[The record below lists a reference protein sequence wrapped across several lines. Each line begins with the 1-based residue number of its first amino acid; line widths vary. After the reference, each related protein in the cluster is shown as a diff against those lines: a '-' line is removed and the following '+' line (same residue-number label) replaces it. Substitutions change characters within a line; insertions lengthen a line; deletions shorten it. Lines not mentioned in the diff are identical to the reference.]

1 MSESR
6 DSFSSWGRIVAGAVL
21 IVVGITWLL
30 EAAGFINVSLDA
42 LAPLA
47 LIVIGV
53 GLVIGSRRGSYP
65 LLIVLGVVLT
75 VFLAASSEDEL
86 SAFGGEHYEQPT
98 DSSQLHPYR
107 LGAGTLTVDLTALDL
122 DSETYDVDVRVGTGR
137 IRVFVPEGV
146 PVRVVASA
154 GAGSLRVLGET
165 SAGFSPDVDR
175 ETPDFDDD
183 EPRIDLRLRIGVGT
197 ITVTE
202 REGIQPFLRRIP
214 PRVPDLPD
222 PPEFPDEFPFD
233 NNVDRF

>member
-1 MSESR
+1 LSDASGP
-6 DSFSSWGRIVAGAVL
+6 FSSWGRIVAGAVL
-21 IVVGITWLL
+21 IVVGVIWLL
-30 EAAGFINVSLDA
+30 EAAGIIAVSLDA

-47 LIVIGV
+47 LIVIGI
-53 GLVIGSRRGSYP
+53 GLVVGSRRGSYP
-65 LLIVLGVVLT
+65 LLIILGVVLT

-175 ETPDFDDD
+175 ESPDWGDD
-183 EPRIDLRLRIGVGT
+183 EPRFDLRLRIGVGT

-202 REGIQPFLRRIP
+202 REGVQPLRQTPR
-214 PRVPDLPD
+214 RVPDRPD
-222 PPEFPDEFPFD
+222 VPEFPDEFPFD